1 MKNYLLRNID
11 PDFWYQVHILAA
23 IRGVK
28 IKQLII
34 SLIQGEIDKEKKK
47 GKM

>member
-1 MKNYLLRNID
+1 MKNYLLKNIE
-11 PDFWYQVHILAA
+11 PDLWQQVQILAA

-34 SLIQGEIDKEKKK
+34 SLLSKEIDKEKKR
-47 GKM
+47 GKI